1 MVSSRMIR
9 EKEFSLS
16 DSGTVLVVDDDEST
30 RSMIIDALQDSKI
43 SPVFEAENGIEALE
57 IFQNHPCDLI
67 ISDIKM
73 PGMSGIDLLNEIM
86 KINPAI
92 HMILITGFPTLD
104 LSVSAIKTGAADFI
118 AKPFNID
125 ELLYKVN
132 LYLREKK
139 MLSDDLKRDRIDSL
153 RLRDKIS
160 ELSKKSYIY
169 DRIES
174 IREGNEQVFEDM
186 VDLAL
191 KLVNGESCAILLYD
205 AGNDRFEPKVV
216 KSSIHELYSHVILPS
231 LNSVFREA
239 VRKKEPILMNT
250 HGHTQMVNSLI
261 CVPLK
266 IRNTAFGV
274 MTLSRKRNGIEFTQ
288 KDLNFIQ
295 SLTRRASL
303 NLENKILYEST
314 YSSIMDTFYS
324 LAASIQARDYYT
336 EEHSIRVTDLAV
348 RTAKVIG
355 IPQHD
360 IESLK
365 IAGMLHDIG
374 KISVPD
380 QILLKK
386 DGLSE
391 DEFSVIKGHCAT
403 GEMILKPVLLF
414 EQESR
419 IIRSHHE
426 RWDGRGYPDGL
437 AGCEIP
443 LNARIL
449 TVVDSFDAMTNNR
462 PYRRAMKTGEAVEE
476 LERNVDKQFDKIIVE
491 AFLKIL

>member
-1 MVSSRMIR
+1 MMSFRMIG
-9 EKEFSLS
+9 EKGVSLS
-16 DSGTVLVVDDDEST
+16 DGTVLVVDDDEST
-30 RSMIIDALQDSKI
+30 RSMIIEALREANISCILDAR
-43 SPVFEAENGIEALE
+43 NGIEALE
-57 IFQNHPCDLI
+57 IFKSRPCDLI

-73 PGMSGIDLLNEIM
+73 PGMSGIDLLSQVM

-139 MLSDDLKRDRIDSL
+139 ILSEDSKGERIDSL

-169 DRIES
+169 DRIEN
-174 IREGNEQVFEDM
+174 IREGNEQVFEEM
-186 VDLAL
+186 VDLAM

-205 AGNDRFEPKVV
+205 AENDRFEPKVV
-216 KSSIHELYSHVILPS
+216 KSSIRELYAHVILPS
-231 LNSVFREA
+231 LNGIFREA

-250 HGHTQMVNSLI
+250 RDHTHMVNSLI

-274 MTLSRKRNGIEFTQ
+274 MTLSRKRNGIEFTP

-295 SLTRRASL
+295 SLTQRASL

-314 YSSIMDTFYS
+314 YSSIMDTLYS
-324 LAASIQARDYYT
+324 LAASIQARDHYT

-348 RTAKVIG
+348 RTAEALNV
-355 IPQHD
+355 PRQD

-365 IAGMLHDIG
+365 IAGMLHDVG

-386 DGLSE
+386 DRLT
-391 DEFSVIKGHCAT
+391 DEEFAVIKGHCVT
-403 GEMILKPVLLF
+403 GERILKPVLLF
-414 EQESR
+414 EQECR

-437 AGCEIP
+437 AGHEIP

-449 TVVDSFDAMTNNR
+449 SVVDSYDAMTNNR
-462 PYRRAMKTGEAVEE
+462 PYRKAMSIEEAIGE
-476 LERNVDKQFDKIIVE
+476 LRRNVDRQFDKKIVE